1 MDLFRIACT
10 FHGLNK
16 ESLKKAKVLQLQQ
29 TIIEKYRFS
38 SCALLDCALLHSSRM
53 SYVL

>member
-1 MDLFRIACT
+1 MFFWTTCS

-16 ESLKKAKVLQLQQ
+16 DSLKYVKVLQLQQ
-29 TIIEKYRFS
+29 AIIEKYCFS
-38 SCALLDCALLHSSRM
+38 SCALLHSSRM